1 MAVNALDSLTPVQRS
16 EVLNRTLAS
25 DISCELGKATSLAAQ
40 QGQDLYL
47 PAGLWLI
54 KADKSW
60 DINILNNTTTLN

>member
-47 PAGLWLI
+47 PAGLWLNSFRLL
-54 KADKSW
+54 KDRSSP
-60 DINILNNTTTLN
+60 TG